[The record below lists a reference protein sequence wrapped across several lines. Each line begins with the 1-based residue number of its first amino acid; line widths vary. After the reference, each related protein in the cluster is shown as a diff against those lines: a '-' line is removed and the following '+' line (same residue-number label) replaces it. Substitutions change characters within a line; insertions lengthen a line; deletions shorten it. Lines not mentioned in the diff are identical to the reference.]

1 MVTCKILIKY
11 QWNDVQHFKF
21 LLSGFWIQHFHIDE
35 GLKPNWKGYPPIGMT
50 TEPLTM
56 SSEYPNPL
64 LSLCRSHSHAGIC
77 AYQISLHKD
86 LLLCTIFM
94 LVVQLQP
101 FSYWLRYQK
110 DLLQFQ
116 PSMKKETKHV
126 KMIQQQWSQ
135 WVSSLQKRGFI
146 NISFPPADLWGTVF
160 VILGS
165 GDIY

>member
-1 MVTCKILIKY
+1 M
-11 QWNDVQHFKF
+11 
-21 LLSGFWIQHFHIDE
+21 LSGFWIQHFHIDE
-35 GLKPNWKGYPPIGMT
+35 GLKPNWKGYPPSIGMSHL
-50 TEPLTM
+50 PWAQN
-56 SSEYPNPL
+56 PNPL
-64 LSLCRSHSHAGIC
+64 LSLCRSHVGIC
-77 AYQISLHKD
+77 MRISNQFAQSTTVNSSAIHPI
-86 LLLCTIFM
+86 LL
-94 LVVQLQP
+94 VQP